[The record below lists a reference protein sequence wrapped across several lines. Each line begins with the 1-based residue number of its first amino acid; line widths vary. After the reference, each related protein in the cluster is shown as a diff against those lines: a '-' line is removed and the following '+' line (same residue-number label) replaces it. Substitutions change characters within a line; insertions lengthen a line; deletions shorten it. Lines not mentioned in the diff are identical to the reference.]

1 MEDFELKANGLS
13 KNFVKNVNIF
23 SDFNINFKNGDVIG
37 LIGDNGSGKSTLLK
51 ILAGVL
57 SSGKGNIE
65 LKVGGNIIDRSKWN
79 KHYSFVA
86 PYVNLYE
93 EFNPYEHYKVVAAL
107 RNIVFDEAKLDKDLK
122 LFKLLKHKFSQI
134 KGFSSGMKQ
143 RFKFILASQIN
154 PLILFLDEPTS
165 NLDEDG
171 IRKVNDL
178 ITNQYQ
184 SKGALVIA
192 TNEERE
198 RALCNQTFNIMD
210 YKIGE
215 QY

>member
-1 MEDFELKANGLS
+1 
-13 KNFVKNVNIF
+13 
-23 SDFNINFKNGDVIG
+23 
-37 LIGDNGSGKSTLLK
+37 
-51 ILAGVL
+51 
-57 SSGKGNIE
+57 
-65 LKVGGNIIDRSKWN
+65 
-79 KHYSFVA
+79 
-86 PYVNLYE
+86 
-93 EFNPYEHYKVVAAL
+93 
-107 RNIVFDEAKLDKDLK
+107 
-122 LFKLLKHKFSQI
+122 
-134 KGFSSGMKQ
+134 MKQ